1 MRILSVVLS
10 LLLLFLSGGAP
21 LVAQVPTPALSFTP
35 SPPSV
40 VSPVVEASG
49 NSSSTLSLEEVV
61 VTANRLDTPA
71 SQVTDS
77 MSVVTSK
84 DIERKQSNTVLNAV
98 EDVPGLELVQNGN
111 PGQTSSVFI
120 RGNDPQHSLVLLD
133 GIPLN
138 DPAGA
143 PFAYD
148 YLDGLDPGDVK
159 QIEVVRGPQSTL
171 WGSNAIGGVI
181 NIIPQEGPAPLGG
194 SVRLEGG
201 SYGTSHEALSTQGGD
216 GKGYFNFNASHFN
229 TAGFPSLSVQGLD
242 ATDAALEPSNAG
254 SVSNGDDNNTASLRF
269 GSSLAPNL
277 EEKVL
282 VRYSQSNTSVDSY
295 NTAVINSGTVT
306 VSYLADNPG
315 YFALQK
321 QFMVDSRSDW
331 KLLGG
336 IWEQSLGLDF
346 SDDNRLYNGAANAYN
361 NFSDQGNYDGQTAQV
376 NWQNGL
382 HLLKE
387 ETLVVGFQAQDQWA
401 VSNDTSGNP
410 IFGVYPDALPATLVQ
425 TLSGYVESQTAIDG
439 RLFFNLG
446 GRWEDHS
453 QFGVHTTYQA
463 GLAFFIPG
471 TDTKISANYGT
482 GFLAPSLYQLYD
494 PIYGNPNLQ
503 PETSLGYDFGLEQKI
518 GEKNFLKVGADYFD
532 SDLSNLIEFD
542 PVSFVYN
549 NIGRARTY
557 GVESFVEFD
566 GVPNLSVKGN
576 YTYTYAWDLTNNTA
590 LIRRPAN
597 KAGADLDYQWGRA
610 GWGAS
615 FVYVGENL
623 DDDFGNVIVGG
634 QNTNAVVTL
643 PGYFLVN
650 LRASFQA
657 DRGVRLFARLDN
669 LFNQYYEELY
679 GYSTAGLSGY
689 IGTKISF

>member
-1 MRILSVVLS
+1 MRILLVAQFAVVCLF
-10 LLLLFLSGGAP
+10 LLFLSGRAP
-21 LVAQVPTPALSFTP
+21 LCAQEPTPAASFTP
-35 SPPSV
+35 S
-40 VSPVVEASG
+40 VSPTLEASG
-49 NSSSTLSLEEVV
+49 NTTSTLSLEEVV

-77 MSVVTSK
+77 MTVITAQ

-98 EDVPGLELVQNGN
+98 EEVPGLEMVQNGN

-148 YLDGLDPGDVK
+148 YLDGLDLGDVK

-181 NIIPQEGPAPLGG
+181 NIIPQSGPAALGG
-194 SVRLEGG
+194 SAWVEGG
-201 SYGTSHEALSTQGGD
+201 SYGTSREALSAQGGD
-216 GKGYFNFNASHFN
+216 GNGYFNFNASHFN
-229 TAGFPSLSVQGLD
+229 TAGFPSLSVKGLD
-242 ATDAALEPSNAG
+242 ATDAPLEPVNAG
-254 SVSNGDDNNTASLRF
+254 SVDNGDDNNTASLRF
-269 GSSLAPNL
+269 GSNLASNL

-295 NTAVINSGTVT
+295 NTAVIGGGSVT

-321 QFMVDSRSDW
+321 QVMADSRTEW

-336 IWEQSLGLDF
+336 MWEQSLGLDF
-346 SDDNRLYNGAANAYN
+346 SDDNRLYNGTPNAYN

-387 ETLVVGFQAQDQWA
+387 ETLVVGFQGQDQWA
-401 VSNDTSGNP
+401 VSNDASGNL
-410 IFGVYPDALPATLVQ
+410 IYGVYPDVLPVTLVQ
-425 TLSGYVESQTAIDG
+425 TLSGYVESQTALDG
-439 RLFFNLG
+439 RFFFNLG

-463 GLAFFIPG
+463 GLAYFIPG
-471 TDTKISANYGT
+471 TDTKITANYGT

-494 PIYGNPNLQ
+494 PTYGNPGLQ
-503 PETSLGYDFGLEQKI
+503 PETSLGYDFGFEQSI
-518 GEKNFLKVGADYFD
+518 GGKNFLKIGADYFD
-532 SDLSNLIEFD
+532 SDLANLIEYD
-542 PVSFVYN
+542 PAAFTYT
-549 NIGRARTY
+549 NIGQARTY
-557 GVESFVEFD
+557 GVESFVEFN

-576 YTYTYAWDLTNNTA
+576 YTYTYAWDLTNNVA

-597 KAGADLDYQWGRA
+597 KAGADLDYQWGMA
-610 GWGAS
+610 ALGAS
-615 FVYVGENL
+615 LVYVGGNL
-623 DDDFGNVIVGG
+623 DDDFGNAVVGG
-634 QNTNAVVTL
+634 QNVTTVVTL
-643 PGYFLVN
+643 PSYFLVN
-650 LRASFQA
+650 LRASLQL
-657 DRGVRLFARLDN
+657 DKGVKLFARLDN
-669 LFNQYYEELY
+669 LFNQFYEELY

-689 IGTKISF
+689 LGTKISF